1 MNRLEYDTYIQWNN
15 IKPLKGN
22 SDPNY
27 MNLKYIMLSKRGQS

>member
-22 SDPNY
+22 SDLNY
-27 MNLKYIMLSKRGQS
+27 MNEP